1 MKATHQLDDQW
12 KDMLKLVQQGDVR
25 LTKGGKDEAVEA
37 KDDYNTLMME
47 LQFSQKRALAQDRL
61 KTDEEVIKEN
71 KEKLEKMESDR
82 VKRMAGE
89 ESDESDDEEEE
100 SGKEDEES
108 EEKNVDKEGEEG
120 EEGEEEE
127 EVSSE
132 EEEDQYSD
140 LEDSGDE
147 EGEKPVKKKTK
158 KRYVIDVPKQ
168 AFFVAH
174 KTI

>member
-71 KEKLEKMESDR
+71 KDKLEKMESDR

-100 SGKEDEES
+100 SGNVDEEG
-108 EEKNVDKEGEEG
+108 EEKNVDEEG

-127 EVSSE
+127 EDSSE

-147 EGEKPVKKKTK
+147 EGEKPVKKKNK
-158 KRYVIDVPKQ
+158 KR
-168 AFFVAH
+168 
-174 KTI
+174 